1 MRGVIYKSAIA
12 REISSSAQN
21 ACLAAGFRPD
31 SLMELKRFSRLP
43 KPQWVSWKGLY
54 SRNAQNL
61 TYSNVKIQFF
71 QGTTPGLQGREV
83 RGEFQHFLPAKPMN

>member
-1 MRGVIYKSAIA
+1 MRGVIYKAAIA

-43 KPQWVSWKGLY
+43 KPQWCHGRDSIAVMRKI
-54 SRNAQNL
+54 SRI
-61 TYSNVKIQFF
+61 V
-71 QGTTPGLQGREV
+71 
-83 RGEFQHFLPAKPMN
+83 M